1 METEQR
7 SPQGRDPSPRP
18 SSSDPPPDPPGA
30 TIGPNAI
37 VPADKSDER
46 KDETDAVPVQ
56 VAQRNNNQVRSVML
70 YGVPIVALV
79 IDGKER
85 LCLAQ
90 ISNTLL
96 KVMGYS
102 YNEIHNRRVALG
114 ITCVQCTPV
123 QLEILRRAGAM
134 PISSRRCGMITK
146 READRLCKSFLGD
159 ISPPKLPENF
169 AFDVYH
175 ECSWGC
181 RGSFYPARYNS
192 SRAKC
197 VKCGYCNVFFSPN
210 KFIFHSHRMTESKY
224 QHPDAANFNSWRRH
238 MKLAAEKPSEDLVFA
253 WEDVKAMFNGGN
265 RKRVSSSHS
274 PHNVEAAKKRRLEQ
288 ESHLGELPHPHPSPA
303 VPSFPVVPVPNRSYS
318 LQLQSLPS
326 NMNIPHT
333 VGTHP
338 SLTPG
343 VPTVSRLSAA
353 NVKSAWGPK
362 TDGFEPWNL
371 PWFNGMIPPPLLAAK
386 SSFIDPPLAATDLL
400 KNLRRPD
407 ADSSKC
413 LVKEGPDLHAKR
425 DDAASQPRMTLGEN
439 GRKLMSL
446 MEQDQEHTSA
456 FRPVIKHSCENCKA
470 GQPSACDCV
479 PSGSSTTAHNL
490 HEYPSAQTAIE
501 NNNGSGYDVD
511 SDARSYLSDINVTDD
526 CMSDDASDKDPPS
539 RRETVPDGTPPS
551 PPSGDIDNGVGTTEE
566 TDPSVMEPVVI
577 EPEQTEDAASSHSD
591 KNEFNSHSA
600 GTNSSVSSDGGT
612 EDQPET
618 TQGPSLTPPLTTP
631 PPPRSTETKDTRG
644 ASPTGVQNKQLE
656 ASSLPYSVGQLLCT
670 SPKSKDSGRRD
681 SLPDGA
687 GVTLDRNSTV
697 SASPSDESD
706 NHEFEDIRRQLATMT
721 KEELERELSRQRE
734 ARQRIE
740 KEYRILQDTFQEQVK
755 RELTYRQE
763 MVEQIRLIRDTLCQ
777 ELDQERRA
785 RLAVQ
790 QKLKEAHDALH
801 HFSCK
806 MLASQHCNECS
817 DK

>member
-1 METEQR
+1 MENEQR
-7 SPQGRDPSPRP
+7 SPQGRDSSPRP

-37 VPADKSDER
+37 IPTDKSDER
-46 KDETDAVPVQ
+46 KDDTDTVPVQ
-56 VAQRNNNQVRSVML
+56 VSQHNNNQVRSVML

-181 RGSFYPARYNS
+181 RGSFYPSRYNS

-210 KFIFHSHRMTESKY
+210 KFIFHSHRMSESKY

-288 ESHLGELPHPHPSPA
+288 ESHLAELPHPSPT

-326 NMNIPHT
+326 NMNIPHS

-338 SLTPG
+338 TLTPG
-343 VPTVSRLSAA
+343 VPTVSRLSGPS
-353 NVKSAWGPK
+353 VKNAWGPK

-400 KNLRRPD
+400 KNLRRPEP
-407 ADSSKC
+407 DSSKC
-413 LVKEGPDLHAKR
+413 LVKEGPVPNQKS
-425 DDAASQPRMTLGEN
+425 DDTASQPRMTLGEN
-439 GRKLMSL
+439 GRKLLSL
-446 MEQDQEHTSA
+446 MEQEQEHTSA
-456 FRPVIKHSCENCKA
+456 FRPVIKHSCESCKA
-470 GQPSACDCV
+470 SQPSACDCV
-479 PSGSSTTAHNL
+479 PPGSTAHNS
-490 HEYPSAQTAIE
+490 HEFPPAQTVLE
-501 NNNGSGYDVD
+501 NNNGSPYD

-526 CMSDDASDKDPPS
+526 CMSDDASDKDPP
-539 RRETVPDGTPPS
+539 RRHQTIADGTPPS
-551 PPSGDIDNGVGTTEE
+551 PASGDNDVIDHQTEE
-566 TDPSVMEPVVI
+566 TDAIAVEPAVI
-577 EPEQTEDAASSHSD
+577 ESGQTEDATSSLSNN
-591 KNEFNSHSA
+591 NEFNSHSA
-600 GTNSSVSSDGGT
+600 GTNSPTSSDGGT
-612 EDQPET
+612 EDHPDT
-618 TQGPSLTPPLTTP
+618 TQGLTPPLKTP
-631 PPPRSTETKDTRG
+631 PPPRSTETNETRED
-644 ASPTGVQNKQLE
+644 SPVGVQNKQPE
-656 ASSLPYSVGQLLCT
+656 ASSLPYSVGQLLCA

-681 SLPDGA
+681 SVPDGA
-687 GVTLDRNSTV
+687 GVILDRNSTV

>member
-1 METEQR
+1 MENEQR
-7 SPQGRDPSPRP
+7 SPQERDPSPRP

-37 VPADKSDER
+37 IPADKSDER
-46 KDETDAVPVQ
+46 KDETDTVPVQ
-56 VAQRNNNQVRSVML
+56 VTQHTNNQVRSVML

-96 KVMGYS
+96 KGYS

-181 RGSFYPARYNS
+181 RGSFYPSRYNS

-210 KFIFHSHRMTESKY
+210 KFIFHSHRMSESKY

-238 MKLAAEKPSEDLVFA
+238 MKLAADKPSEDLVFA

-288 ESHLGELPHPHPSPA
+288 ESHMGELPHPSPA

-353 NVKSAWGPK
+353 NVKNAWGPK

-413 LVKEGPDLHAKR
+413 LAKEGPDSHAKR
-425 DDAASQPRMTLGEN
+425 DDAAPQARITLGEN
-439 GRKLMSL
+439 GRKLLSL
-446 MEQDQEHTSA
+446 MEQEQEHEHTSA
-456 FRPVIKHSCENCKA
+456 FRPVIKHSCESCKA
-470 GQPSACDCV
+470 TQSSACDCV
-479 PSGSSTTAHNL
+479 PSGSTSHNL
-490 HEYPSAQTAIE
+490 HEYPPAQAAAE

-526 CMSDDASDKDPPS
+526 CMSDDASDKDHPS
-539 RRETVPDGTPPS
+539 GRQTIAEGTPPS
-551 PPSGDIDNGVGTTEE
+551 PACGDNGFAEDKTEA
-566 TDPSVMEPVVI
+566 TDPSTLEPAVT
-577 EPEQTEDAASSHSD
+577 ESEQMEDATTSSHND
-591 KNEFNSHSA
+591 NNEFNSHSA
-600 GTNSSVSSDGGT
+600 GTNSSASSEGGT

-618 TQGPSLTPPLTTP
+618 REGPGLTPPHKTP
-631 PPPRSTETKDTRG
+631 PPTCTETKETRG
-644 ASPTGVQNKQLE
+644 DSPTSAQNKQPE
-656 ASSLPYSVGQLLCT
+656 ASSLPYSVGQLLCA
-670 SPKSKDSGRRD
+670 SPKSKDSGRKD
-681 SLPDGA
+681 SLPDGAA